1 MISMFRRPTSV
12 TNLSNPFRTTG
23 SNKHFGV
30 DFAKSG
36 TNPIVA
42 AADGTVSRSYVS
54 SSYGECIMIV
64 HQVGGQVWETVYAHM
79 RSGSRRVSVGER
91 VKAGQTIGVMG
102 NTGQSTGQHL
112 HFELHRGR
120 WNSAKSNAVN
130 PIPYL
135 DETQNQQSTLSTPAK
150 SYTIAAGDTLSAIS
164 QRYGVSV
171 SAIAE
176 ANNIQNVNQI
186 YAGQRLIIP
195 ES

>member
-1 MISMFRRPTSV
+1 MFRRPTSV

-36 TNPIVA
+36 TNPIAA

-64 HQVGGQVWETVYAHM
+64 HQVGGQVWETVYAHL

-135 DETQNQQSTLSTPAK
+135 DENQNQQSTAPSKPAK

-186 YAGQRLIIP
+186 YVGQKLIIP
-195 ES
+195 KS

>member
-1 MISMFRRPTSV
+1 MFRRPTSV

-36 TNPIVA
+36 TNPIAA

-64 HQVGGQVWETVYAHM
+64 HQIGGQVWETVYAHM

-135 DETQNQQSTLSTPAK
+135 DENQNQQSTSPSKPAK

-171 SAIAE
+171 SAIAK
-176 ANNIQNVNQI
+176 ANNIQNINQI

>member
-1 MISMFRRPTSV
+1 MFRRPTSV

-36 TNPIVA
+36 TNPIAA

-64 HQVGGQVWETVYAHM
+64 HQVGGQVWETVYAHL

-135 DETQNQQSTLSTPAK
+135 DENQNQQSTSPSKPAK

-171 SAIAE
+171 SALAE
-176 ANNIQNVNQI
+176 ANNIQNINQI
-186 YAGQRLIIP
+186 YAGQKLIIP

>member
-1 MISMFRRPTSV
+1 MFRRPTSV

-36 TNPIVA
+36 TNPIAA

-64 HQVGGQVWETVYAHM
+64 HQIGGQVWETVYAHM

-135 DETQNQQSTLSTPAK
+135 DENQNQQTTAPSTPAK

-171 SAIAE
+171 SAIAK
-176 ANNIQNVNQI
+176 ANNIQNINQI